1 MIKGHAL
8 MHQDA
13 ALEKDLIP
21 EQTGASSAST
31 TLYLTKLERFV
42 WRQDVALMRGFCLLV
57 AASLVK

>member
-1 MIKGHAL
+1 